1 MASQSTKSGTKSKK
15 GRATKTLDGDSH
27 DPRLDWER
35 RIGPD
40 PRDPRCDSCPH
51 EELRRNVNQ
60 YAAWWT
66 CRECGIRIFY
76 IPAKAATGKYRA
88 AGLLP
93 ADVKRTPEPK
103 SPTKTRTTSP
113 LTTSPRG
120 HSDTESGFQVVDL
133 TKDVLV
139 TAGASWEAFLPTPQ
153 MSETEPAT
161 RETSPTPSF
170 GRRGRAVEGQA
181 AARNV
186 SPKPTRTSTPTQ
198 PSLLQEQ
205 TAPPSASG
213 EESG

>member
-76 IPAKAATGKYRA
+76 IPAKAATGKYWA
-88 AGLLP
+88 AGPLP
-93 ADVKRTPEPK
+93 ADVKKALESK
-103 SPTKTRTTSP
+103 SPTRTWTTSP
-113 LTTSPRG
+113 PTTSPHG
-120 HSDTESGFQVVDL
+120 HSDSESGYQVVDF
-133 TKDVLV
+133 TKDVLA
-139 TAGASWEAFLPTPQ
+139 TAGASWEAFLPAPQ
-153 MSETEPAT
+153 VAEPAA

-170 GRRGRAVEGQA
+170 GRRGRAVE
-181 AARNV
+181 
-186 SPKPTRTSTPTQ
+186 
-198 PSLLQEQ
+198 EQ
-205 TAPPSASG
+205 R
-213 EESG
+213 